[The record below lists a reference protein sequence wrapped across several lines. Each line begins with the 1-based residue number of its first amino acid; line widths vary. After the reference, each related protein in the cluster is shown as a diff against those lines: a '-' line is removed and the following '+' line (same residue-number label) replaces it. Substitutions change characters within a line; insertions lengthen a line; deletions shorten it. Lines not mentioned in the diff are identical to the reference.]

1 MRVGVEALCAMVLL
15 SAGIFLCVEISW
27 VGNGL
32 KWWDTRPMARG
43 VQGSVILVVA
53 CTFDMSVID
62 WCVHDDAGLHSRC
75 FPLHGVVRTRSMSLT
90 CRSAVHDLAAKFR

>member
-53 CTFDMSVID
+53 CTVDMSVIGAYMTMRA
-62 WCVHDDAGLHSRC
+62 CTHVAFL
-75 FPLHGVVRTRSMSLT
+75 SMASSEPVL
-90 CRSAVHDLAAKFR
+90 CP